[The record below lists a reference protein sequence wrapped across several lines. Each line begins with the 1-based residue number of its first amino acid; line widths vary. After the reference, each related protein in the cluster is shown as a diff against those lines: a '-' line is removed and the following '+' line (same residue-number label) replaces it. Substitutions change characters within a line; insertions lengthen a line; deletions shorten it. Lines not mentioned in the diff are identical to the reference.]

1 MKQIPLHTGDRFGK
15 LSVVNLHHTRTYI
28 RPNNQ
33 PQILEYYLCICD
45 CGRTKIVQ
53 KSSLT
58 RGLCKSCGC
67 LEYATQLKN
76 LNLPKRQP

>member
-1 MKQIPLHTGDRFGK
+1 MKQIPLNIGDRFGK
-15 LSVVNLHHTRTYI
+15 LTVVQLDHARTYI
-28 RPNNQ
+28 RPNGNKQ
-33 PQILEYYLCICD
+33 QLEYYLCICD

-76 LNLPKRQP
+76 LNLPKQRP